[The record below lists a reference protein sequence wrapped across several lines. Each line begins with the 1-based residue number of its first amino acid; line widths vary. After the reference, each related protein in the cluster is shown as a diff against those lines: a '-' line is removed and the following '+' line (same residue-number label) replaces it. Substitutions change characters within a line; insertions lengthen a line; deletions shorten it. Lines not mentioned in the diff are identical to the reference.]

1 MEEEKKEVEIKESD
15 LDALYFYVE
24 MNFDSMDEEEKTFWL
39 EILQKIDKD
48 FYAD

>member
-1 MEEEKKEVEIKESD
+1 MEEEKKEVEIKEGD

-24 MNFDSMDEEEKTFWL
+24 MNLDSMDEKEKEFWL

-48 FYAD
+48 FYED

>member
-24 MNFDSMDEEEKTFWL
+24 MNFDSMNEG
-39 EILQKIDKD
+39 IHDKD
-48 FYAD
+48 KSYYTPTVATL